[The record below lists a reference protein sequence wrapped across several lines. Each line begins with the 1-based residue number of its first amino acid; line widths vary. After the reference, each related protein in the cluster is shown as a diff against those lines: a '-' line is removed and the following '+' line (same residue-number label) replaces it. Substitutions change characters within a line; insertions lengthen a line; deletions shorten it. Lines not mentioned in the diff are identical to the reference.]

1 VYDFESN
8 EPILRLPFG
17 VSTLSADG
25 ALVLSGI
32 NPMRLVEVDSGD
44 VLREYPGSYSRA
56 HFSDSGR
63 YVMAAS
69 FDDGATRVFDT
80 FGGQLLYELRGTTGR
95 VLTGQMTAD
104 EQSVATFASDG
115 TVRVWDVG
123 SQLVGT
129 ASSAVYG
136 ATDDGIVPSASILV
150 ATEHIFVPIGRKGL
164 RETSIYNRIGG
175 EPVRTLPG
183 LVVAVSPDESK
194 VVMQSWPG
202 AAEMPGPD
210 GQEETFYE
218 VAGFKVVG
226 IGSGD
231 VIRDLDGPCVWYNSV
246 EAPRI
251 GPGCDD
257 YPQPWAEW
265 ARNGTFSPDGAL
277 FALGGYSG
285 YVVVW
290 DVDTGEIVAF
300 IDSLLGGSQTLSS
313 ADGWALVQFSPLGD
327 HLSVHQFE
335 QSSDTW
341 ILQRVNTVTWEVEA
355 EISDLDQPLIEMAY
369 TPDSARLAVVD
380 AAANL
385 VLVDVDLWEVT
396 AVLAGQQGGGLRDID
411 ISPNGRLAV
420 TADQTG
426 EAWVWDLETK
436 SVVRRLEFPSAG
448 SAGGLFNVEF
458 VDDQTVLVSGESAAV
473 LMTLDAQA
481 LLQRAKDRVTRTFT
495 EQECATYTIEP
506 CPTSRESN
514 S

>member
-1 VYDFESN
+1 
-8 EPILRLPFG
+8 
-17 VSTLSADG
+17 
-25 ALVLSGI
+25 
-32 NPMRLVEVDSGD
+32 
-44 VLREYPGSYSRA
+44 
-56 HFSDSGR
+56 
-63 YVMAAS
+63 
-69 FDDGATRVFDT
+69 
-80 FGGQLLYELRGTTGR
+80 
-95 VLTGQMTAD
+95 
-104 EQSVATFASDG
+104 
-115 TVRVWDVG
+115 
-123 SQLVGT
+123 
-129 ASSAVYG
+129 
-136 ATDDGIVPSASILV
+136 
-150 ATEHIFVPIGRKGL
+150 
-164 RETSIYNRIGG
+164 
-175 EPVRTLPG
+175 
-183 LVVAVSPDESK
+183 
-194 VVMQSWPG
+194 
-202 AAEMPGPD
+202 
-210 GQEETFYE
+210 
-218 VAGFKVVG
+218 
-226 IGSGD
+226 
-231 VIRDLDGPCVWYNSV
+231 V